1 LATKIEQGG
10 LLGISMLLIP
20 AGISLVTTGNNVG
33 GGILLAA
40 GIIIIAL
47 RELRKSRTLP
57 YKGKA

>member
-1 LATKIEQGG
+1 MATKIEQGG

-47 RELRKSRTLP
+47 RELRK
-57 YKGKA
+57 